1 MEKKNVILVIVI
13 ALILLGV
20 GAFFAINLMRGWV
33 YERIPDPDALTTHSY
48 LEIQPTETSVKEA
61 ETTTQA
67 VETETQAPES
77 ASPTEPGLDPE
88 IVAQMD
94 RIEEQVSIL
103 RQLDIETRI
112 PRKILSNAE
121 LKDRVLNDFLEEYE
135 KEDEIEDV
143 KVLNLFGL
151 LPKEFDLLDLYLDLY
166 SEQIGGFY
174 DTEEKTMYVVSD
186 AGFGGMERSTYAHEY
201 VHVLQDE
208 HFGFEEK
215 LNFND
220 EACEED
226 SERCAAIQSLI
237 EGDAML
243 TQNLWLQNYATQQ
256 DYQDLQAFYSSYQ
269 SPILDNAPE
278 YMKVD
283 FTFPYLYGAQF
294 VQTLYSKG
302 GYELID
308 KAFGEQQ
315 PVSSEQIL
323 HPESYPDEAP
333 NNPILP
339 DLAAGLGEKWETRE
353 ENTLGEWYTYLVL
366 AKGYESSYRL
376 QDGIAFAAAEGWG
389 GDRYVVLR
397 NESSGEYLVATV
409 FNWDDSADASEAL
422 KAFQNYSNLRFGAA
436 IADGQWQ
443 GEGLFS
449 SLYQTSP
456 ESFVWILAESEQTLS
471 AARTL
476 LQN

>member
-1 MEKKNVILVIVI
+1 MEKKNLVIIVLI
-13 ALILLGV
+13 ALVLLAV
-20 GAFFAINLMRGWV
+20 AAFFTINLMRGLF
-33 YERIPDPDALTTHSY
+33 YERINDPDAASTLPY
-48 LEIQPTETSVKEA
+48 LEIQPSNSP
-61 ETTTQA
+61 TQA
-67 VETETQAPES
+67 AATSTRNAQSTPSEQSLAPD
-77 ASPTEPGLDPE
+77 L
-88 IVAQMD
+88 IAQMD
-94 RIEEQVSIL
+94 QIEEQVSIL
-103 RQLDIETRI
+103 RQLDIQTRI

-121 LKDRVLNDFLEEYE
+121 LKDRVLNDFLEDYE

-151 LPKEFDLLDLYLDLY
+151 LPKEFDLLNFYLDLY
-166 SEQIGGFY
+166 GEQIAGFY
-174 DTEEKTMYVVSD
+174 DTEEETMYVVSD

-237 EGDAML
+237 EGDATL
-243 TQNLWLQNYATQQ
+243 TQNLWFQNYATQQ
-256 DYQDLQAFYSSYQ
+256 DYQDLQAFYGGYQ
-269 SPILDNAPE
+269 SPILDSAPE

-302 GYELID
+302 GYGLID
-308 KAFGEQQ
+308 KAFSEQQ

-323 HPESYPDEAP
+323 HHEAYPDEVP

-366 AKGYESSYRL
+366 SKGYESSYRL

-409 FNWDDSADASEAL
+409 FYWDSSADASEAL
-422 KAFQNYSNLRFGAA
+422 KAFQNYANLRFGTAA
-436 IADGQWQ
+436 ADGQWQ

-449 SLYQTSP
+449 SLYQTSLD
-456 ESFVWILAESEQTLS
+456 SFVWILAESEQTLS
-471 AARTL
+471 AAQAL